1 MLTNGP
7 ISYRHLTEL
16 LLGEKVVGSERLEE
30 EDQGSQISRFLEG
43 YREGRTITK
52 KISGPSLLGFIHSL
66 ININTV
72 YIIVFAVALFMLIQH
87 LTSKSAD
94 DSPQTGRARVEP
106 ESSYKPIPERA
117 SQGEGYSPG
126 DKED

>member
-7 ISYRHLTEL
+7 ISARHLTEL

-52 KISGPSLLGFIHSL
+52 KISGPSLLGFVHSL

-72 YIIVFAVALFMLIQH
+72 YLIVFAVALFMLIQH
-87 LTSKSAD
+87 LTSESAA
-94 DSPQTGRARVEP
+94 DSPQTRRARVEP